1 MKHQKGFG
9 LIEVLLVSMFIGL
22 LVILIA
28 GIPNS
33 LLLVGQSRYLN
44 LAREI
49 ASKTIEDTRLL
60 DYDNLVNTEENIIDT
75 RISLLPGGAGTKK
88 IENCDANICANGEH
102 LKKLTVQISWKENNK
117 DQQISIVTMVSDN
130 KL

>member
-1 MKHQKGFG
+1 MKNQTGFG

-33 LLLVGQSRYLN
+33 LLLVGQSRYLSI
-44 LAREI
+44 AREI

-60 DYDNLVNTEENIIDT
+60 GYDNLVNTEDNITDT
-75 RISLLPGGAGTKK
+75 RISLLPNGSGTKK
-88 IENCDANICANGEH
+88 IENCDVSICLHGEH
-102 LKKLTVQISWKENNK
+102 LKKLTVKILWKENSK